1 MDPFSLD
8 IVNQAVTNLF
18 IGIGLALVNVIVRYF
33 APFVPRVVT
42 VLTWPNLRRATIA
55 AYLIALV
62 IQLVTSPF
70 FRSLIHPTSYEL
82 AWSPYQAIWNVLGVI
97 VIDLIVIAWGGAR
110 RGAQVGRKQLDAV
123 KARAAEEL
131 EDLSEQLPLTTESRE
146 AHEARR
152 QAEEQAASQTA
163 TERKERLDDR
173 LKDY

>member
-1 MDPFSLD
+1 MDPFALD

-33 APFVPRVVT
+33 APIVPRVIT
-42 VLTWPNLRRATIA
+42 VLTWPNLRRALLA

-62 IQLVTSPF
+62 LQLVTSPF
-70 FRSLIHPTSYEL
+70 FRSLIHPASYEL
-82 AWSPYQAIWNVLGVI
+82 AWSPYQAIWNVLGV
-97 VIDLIVIAWGGAR
+97 VAIDLVVMAWGGMR
-110 RGAQVGRKQLDAV
+110 RGAEVGRQQLDAV

-131 EDLSEQLPLTTESRE
+131 EDLSAQLPSVAESRE

-152 QAEEQAASQTA
+152 KAEEETTTQTA
-163 TERKERLDDR
+163 AERKERLDDK